1 MNKRLQNYLEKN
13 EILAEEQ
20 NGFRTGRSCIDHIY
34 IMCTVL
40 RNRKA
45 MGKEMF
51 VCFIDYKKAFDSIN
65 RNLML
70 YKLSRVGIKGYM
82 YNAISSLYS
91 NPRSRVHLQGYYTD
105 YFGCPVG
112 VKQGDCL
119 SPTLFSIYINDLASQ
134 IKETGIGVGL
144 TLEGESGFPESIIL
158 NILLYADDVVLFS
171 ENEADM
177 QDLLLIVQNWCQKW
191 RLTVNLAK
199 TNILHVRPKRR
210 LQSRFTFL
218 LDNHPVQYCQ
228 FYKYL
233 GCYIN
238 EHLDFDLLLNCRW
251 IQQDGHLAVL

>member
-1 MNKRLQNYLEKN
+1 MCCVAKLYSYILNKRLQNYLEKN

-45 MGKEMF
+45 MGKETF

-158 NILLYADDVVLFS
+158 IYCYMQMTLFY
-171 ENEADM
+171 
-177 QDLLLIVQNWCQKW
+177 
-191 RLTVNLAK
+191 
-199 TNILHVRPKRR
+199 
-210 LQSRFTFL
+210 FL
-218 LDNHPVQYCQ
+218 RMKQ
-228 FYKYL
+228 
-233 GCYIN
+233 I
-238 EHLDFDLLLNCRW
+238 CR
-251 IQQDGHLAVL
+251 ISF